1 MGRVINSRLHLT
13 ICIKNAQM
21 CRIICIYI
29 LMCWNADISLNTFI
43 FSCLALLFIF
53 LTNTFSKYKT
63 KAFENPLVYAL
74 LFVAA
79 SMQLIE
85 FFLWRNLTNKNMN
98 NLLSRIAGWIPLL
111 QILILIFM
119 IHNNT
124 IKYTILLSYS
134 IFLLFYYFYIELY
147 KTIIFETTIGKNG
160 HLVWEWIGTK
170 GYDNVFF
177 YITLLFYIIPLF
189 FIHLPI
195 LNLFI
200 VFSLFA
206 SIFFYLKHRTFGTM
220 WCWSINLFLL
230 YFIVDILII
239 KPYYEYN
246 NLC

>member
-1 MGRVINSRLHLT
+1 MCYSETTSLVAFSISVICFSYLLYYGLKTDNKYDIFAAIVT
-13 ICIKNAQM
+13 ILIG
-21 CRIICIYI
+21 
-29 LMCWNADISLNTFI
+29 F
-43 FSCLALLFIF
+43 
-53 LTNTFSKYKT
+53 
-63 KAFENPLVYAL
+63 
-74 LFVAA
+74 
-79 SMQLIE
+79 MQLIE
-85 FFLWRNLTNKNMN
+85 FFLWRNLTNKNLN

-124 IKYTILLSYS
+124 IKYIILLSYS

-160 HLVWEWIGTK
+160 HLVWEWINTK
-170 GYDNVFF
+170 GYDNLFL
-177 YITLLFYIIPLF
+177 YITLLFYIIPIF

-200 VFSLFA
+200 VFSLFV
-206 SIFFYLKHRTFGTM
+206 SIFFYFKHRTFGTM